1 MKRSRVFALL
11 LCVAMVLS
19 CLSFSAGAADA
30 SCSRRVSGS
39 PFGGLITPPDEG
51 ASDSSDT
58 QQTGATSSKDPEF
71 MYEMLDNLYR
81 KTAPEILR
89 QILNRIVLR
98 CEPFLQERLEHRFEF
113 ETEPTDSV
121 TEPVLTQPPV
131 ETIAPPPTEPVP
143 VVPPTTESASSS
155 GRGSGL
161 LTADDNDITGFT
173 PKDWS
178 WTAEGEGYGRRYFTS
193 GKYVRDDGR
202 AVLYIESSDSGD
214 GFSFQL
220 FVMADGGKQSNFIA
234 YDYSYGTSYS
244 WASNE
249 SEGYAKDIS
258 NGLYFTNYGN
268 GLTVIASD
276 WIDEMYYEYS
286 APDGYYYLVREK
298 K

>member
-98 CEPFLQERLEHRFEF
+98 CEPFLQERLEHRFEI

-143 VVPPTTESASSS
+143 VVPPTTESTSSS
-155 GRGSGL
+155 SSKATMSR
-161 LTADDNDITGFT
+161 
-173 PKDWS
+173 P
-178 WTAEGEGYGRRYFTS
+178 RRLS
-193 GKYVRDDGR
+193 
-202 AVLYIESSDSGD
+202 
-214 GFSFQL
+214 
-220 FVMADGGKQSNFIA
+220 
-234 YDYSYGTSYS
+234 
-244 WASNE
+244 
-249 SEGYAKDIS
+249 
-258 NGLYFTNYGN
+258 
-268 GLTVIASD
+268 
-276 WIDEMYYEYS
+276 
-286 APDGYYYLVREK
+286 
-298 K
+298 